1 MNPDGEV
8 EPITTNALHLESG
21 SPCFK
26 GEGEENIMRGGG
38 EGLLPPL

>member
-8 EPITTNALHLESG
+8 EPITTDALHLDSG

-26 GEGEENIMRGGG
+26 EERDENMMRGGG
-38 EGLLPPL
+38 GVLPPL